1 MARGGATGV
10 KVLIGEGLVVGPD
23 DVLVIRGPERAFE
36 DGIFDELNRAL
47 TMHGL
52 DKRTL
57 IIGGAIE
64 MAKVEKAD
72 A

>member
-10 KVLIGEGLVVGPD
+10 KVIIGEGLVVGPD
-23 DVLVIRGPERAFE
+23 DVLVLRVPDKTFE
-36 DGIFDELNRAL
+36 PRTLEELNRAL
-47 TMHGL
+47 TVHGL

-64 MAKVEKAD
+64 MAKVEKAE
-72 A
+72 